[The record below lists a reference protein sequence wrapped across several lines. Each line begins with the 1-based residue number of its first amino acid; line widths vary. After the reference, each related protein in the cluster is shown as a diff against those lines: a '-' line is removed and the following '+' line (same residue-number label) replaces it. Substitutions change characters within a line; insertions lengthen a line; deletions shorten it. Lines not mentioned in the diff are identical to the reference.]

1 MAVSGE
7 VAFMS
12 VSKWKNVMNVNY
24 VTNVISRKK
33 WLSPPYGI
41 I

>member
-1 MAVSGE
+1 MAVCGE

-24 VTNVISRKK
+24 VTNVISRKSGCHH
-33 WLSPPYGI
+33 LMV
-41 I
+41 